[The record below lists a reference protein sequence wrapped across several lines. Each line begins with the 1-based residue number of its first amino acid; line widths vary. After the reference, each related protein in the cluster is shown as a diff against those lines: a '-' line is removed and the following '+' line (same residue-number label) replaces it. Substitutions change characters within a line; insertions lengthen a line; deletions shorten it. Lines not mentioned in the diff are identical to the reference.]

1 MNTLCIFGSD
11 VIFRVKIRIQIN
23 IKRETMNFSTAKKI
37 GLMAILVP
45 LFATS
50 ASAYT
55 TAEYAAHKKGC
66 EGQGGTVGI
75 YSDGRLGCHMGVASK
90 LPANFK
96 VIKNKKEFEALA
108 KQSKSNVKQ
117 NKAKAAGGGGKVM
130 VQDLMIQSK

>member
-1 MNTLCIFGSD
+1 MNLSI
-11 VIFRVKIRIQIN
+11 
-23 IKRETMNFSTAKKI
+23 AKKI
-37 GLMAILVP
+37 GIMAFMLP

-75 YSDGRLGCHMGVASK
+75 YQDGRLGCHMGIMSN

-96 VIKNKKEFEALA
+96 VIKNTKEFEA
-108 KQSKSNVKQ
+108 VT
-117 NKAKAAGGGGKVM
+117 KAAKPNLKKAIKPNASASQGSGAGKANF
-130 VQDLMIQSK
+130 QDLQ